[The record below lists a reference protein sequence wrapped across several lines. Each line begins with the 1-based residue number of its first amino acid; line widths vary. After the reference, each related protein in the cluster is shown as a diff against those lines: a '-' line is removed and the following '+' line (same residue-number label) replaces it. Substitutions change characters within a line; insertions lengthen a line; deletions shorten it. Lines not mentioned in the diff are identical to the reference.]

1 MSDQI
6 RQILSNGCSCEV
18 QMRETQFDCLSPDHD
33 FVLFRGLLFAPVSTT
48 SAALL
53 SLLEDWVSS
62 GPHQLTI
69 VSTNPV
75 SSVCRPGEMYADSP
89 ACVEFINTTT
99 TATSPTNSVSS
110 DCRPGEMYTESLG
123 CVATTTTTTM
133 ANKLESQGSGE
144 DLPVAVLGG
153 VAVGSFLVG
162 ILSCTVLIF
171 IYHLAR
177 RQ

>member
-6 RQILSNGCSCEV
+6 HQILSNGCSCEV
-18 QMRETQFDCLSPDHD
+18 QMRETVFDCLSPHHD

-69 VSTNPV
+69 VSTNSV

-89 ACVEFINTTT
+89 ECVEFNITTT
-99 TATSPTNSVSS
+99 TLTPRQDSHLTTTALTSPSTTSTPTVVTVTGGLETQESS
-110 DCRPGEMYTESLG
+110 
-123 CVATTTTTTM
+123 
-133 ANKLESQGSGE
+133 E
-144 DLPVAVLGG
+144 DFPVALMAG
-153 VAVGSFLVG
+153 VAIGSFLVG
-162 ILSCTVLIF
+162 TMSGFVVALIC
-171 IYHLAR
+171 YLL
-177 RQ
+177 RQR